1 MGDAAKEICVDEVLT
16 FYELQK
22 WIQSEKINLEDF
34 PIEPFDYVC
43 NDKIL
48 FPIPGETADF
58 LEKKNPKKTV
68 FCVDGIEDC
77 KSVLNSIRNNKF
89 ENTILITLLILKI
102 FISVYNNIY
111 QTIVIYEKIWRQVL

>member
-1 MGDAAKEICVDEVLT
+1 MGDFLNINTVQKARSYLSVPVLQKKTDAAKEICVDEVLT

-89 ENTILITLLILKI
+89 ENTFLK
-102 FISVYNNIY
+102 
-111 QTIVIYEKIWRQVL
+111 